1 MSKKEYAHQCRY
13 CDYCVFTIED
23 NYWCDEKNEYI
34 DAPKRTNSCKDFL
47 FNEIPA
53 DDTSGNKTY
62 KPRKKRNAT
71 HATHATQLLLFDI
84 PTDRKRLKHS
94 PYND

>member
-1 MSKKEYAHQCRY
+1 MSKLQYKHQCRY
-13 CDYCVFTIED
+13 CSYCVFTIED

-34 DAPKRTNSCKDFL
+34 SAPKRPNRCKDFL

-53 DDTSGNKTY
+53 DDMSGKTY

-71 HATHATQLLLFDI
+71 QLLLFDM
-84 PTDRKRLKHS
+84 PTDRQRRK
-94 PYND
+94 NG

>member
-1 MSKKEYAHQCRY
+1 MRKAKYAHQCRY

-34 DAPKRTNSCKDFL
+34 AAPKRPNRCKDFL

-53 DDTSGNKTY
+53 DDMSGKHYKPRKN
-62 KPRKKRNAT
+62 KPRKKRNAQ
-71 HATHATQLLLFDI
+71 QLLLFDM
-84 PTDRKRLKHS
+84 PTDLQRRK
-94 PYND
+94 NG

>member
-23 NYWCDEKNEYI
+23 NYWCEEKNEYI
-34 DAPKRTNSCKDFL
+34 AAPKRPNRCKDFL

-53 DDTSGNKTY
+53 DDMSGKHY

-71 HATHATQLLLFDI
+71 QLNAKQLRLFDM
-84 PTDRKRLKHS
+84 PTDRQRRK
-94 PYND
+94 NG